1 MHNLRSDYG
10 FFFLYLQDYI
20 FILKC
25 LILFIIILLFE
36 EIKFTKFK
44 IKY

>member
-10 FFFLYLQDYI
+10 FFLYLQDYI